1 MLGLTHEGVMPSH
14 GVKVGIGTVL
24 VSLLYNR
31 LLSRDLAD
39 LDIDA
44 RVTALPTAEAVEQ
57 AVRAALPAGEIAD
70 RAVVESLAKL
80 PTADDLR
87 HRLER
92 ARQQWPTLRARLREQ
107 LLPPAE
113 LRRLMAAL
121 DAAATPAEIGVTPE
135 KLRAD
140 LLAARMIRRRYTM
153 LDLAAEAGLLEACID
168 EVVSEVAGPPGGGA
182 AVPAVVPVTGR

>member
-1 MLGLTHEGVMPSH
+1 MPSH

-24 VSLLYNR
+24 VSMLYER
-31 LLSRDLAD
+31 LLARDLAD
-39 LDIDA
+39 LDIEA
-44 RVTALPTAEAVEQ
+44 RVAALPTPEAVEQ

-80 PTADDLR
+80 PTAEELR
-87 HRLER
+87 HRLEL
-92 ARQQWPTLRARLREQ
+92 ARETWPSLGTRLREQ

-135 KLRAD
+135 RLRVD
-140 LLAARMIRRRYTM
+140 LLAARLIRRRYTM

-168 EVVSEVAGPPGGGA
+168 EVVNAMTESPGNLIAGQVIA
-182 AVPAVVPVTGR
+182 R